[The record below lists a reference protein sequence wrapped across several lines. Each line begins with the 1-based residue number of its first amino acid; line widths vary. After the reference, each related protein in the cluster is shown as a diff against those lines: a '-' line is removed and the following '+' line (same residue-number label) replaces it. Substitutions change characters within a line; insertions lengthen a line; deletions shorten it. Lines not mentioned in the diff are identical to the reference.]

1 LENYIYTIK
10 QQVTDEDKLGGKL
23 PADDKKKI
31 LDAIK
36 AKSDWLDSNGATATK
51 EDLDEQK
58 SELEAIV
65 NPITSK
71 LYGAGAGDS
80 EEAPDHDE
88 L

>member
-1 LENYIYTIK
+1 
-10 QQVTDEDKLGGKL
+10 
-23 PADDKKKI
+23 

-36 AKSDWLDSNGATATK
+36 EKSEWLDSNAGTASK

-71 LYGAGAGDS
+71 LYGAGGDAGGDG
-80 EEAPDHDE
+80 EPVDHDE